1 MRKDKSEI
9 GSSGMANSIIVVHF
23 QLCTISNNV
32 LRQRANGLVAQNQS
46 RCKTEALE
54 AAIGI
59 LQFGAIM
66 QQKHPIRLL
75 LQNVHKETGLLA

>member
-1 MRKDKSEI
+1 
-9 GSSGMANSIIVVHF
+9 MANSIIVVHF
-23 QLCTISNNV
+23 QMMCTISKSNV